1 MGFLLGFIN
10 KFVTRGHMPKI
21 RNSKS
26 KWQDAS
32 NLVNKYR
39 TELSAM
45 LKSFTDEDRQSQNYK
60 DLLKDIKVN
69 ACRAIRDVSPEDA
82 GDCNDQPEKE
92 SDKVNWK
99 SKKLW
104 VLICSS
110 PVLIELCKY
119 IPDVIG
125 YFTGTKGN

>member
-1 MGFLLGFIN
+1 
-10 KFVTRGHMPKI
+10 MPKN
-21 RNSKS
+21 RNTKS

-32 NLVNKYR
+32 NFVNKYR
-39 TELSAM
+39 TDLSDM
-45 LKSFTDEDRQSQNYK
+45 LKSFTDEERRTQNYK
-60 DLLKDIKVN
+60 DLIKDIKTN

-82 GDCNDQPEKE
+82 GDCNDQSQQEKE
-92 SDKVNWK
+92 TDTINWK

-110 PVLIELCKY
+110 PVLIELFKY

-125 YFTGTKGN
+125 YFSGTKGN